1 MDMKK
6 ILENMDSAAAGE
18 RPAAGAD
25 AGSMKAILESINKV
39 QEAPI
44 EECGDNM
51 MASQEM
57 PMAQGGQE
65 VTVSVTASGKENVAD
80 LISLMQQAA
89 GIDAPQA
96 PMAHD
101 HGHEP
106 EMDMPEKGQEMD
118 MATMR
123 AIMSAGDER
132 EEAEADAGDE
142 VEEWSNSPEGSEG
155 EEQYIDHE
163 YMTRDL
169 SGGLNREKPKGA
181 ERVKD
186 PAIEAT
192 ESIKEKLW
200 AALSEKKTAEGR
212 GAVMAGRG
220 RGKKKLKASRGN
232 EDIKTTEGRGKG
244 RGKKKSRG

>member
-6 ILENMDSAAAGE
+6 ILENMDSAAAGK
-18 RPAAGAD
+18 RPGAGAD
-25 AGSMKAILESINKV
+25 AGSMKAILESLNKV
-39 QEAPI
+39 KEPTM

-57 PMAQGGQE
+57 PMSAEGGQP
-65 VTVSVTASGKENVAD
+65 VTVSVTASGKDNVAD

-96 PMAHD
+96 SMAMSHD
-101 HGHEP
+101 HEP
-106 EMDMPEKGQEMD
+106 EMELPAKGQEMD

-123 AIMSAGDER
+123 SIMSAGDDR
-132 EEAEADAGDE
+132 EEAEAADE

-186 PAIEAT
+186 PAV
-192 ESIKEKLW
+192 ESIKEQLW
-200 AALSEKKTAEGR
+200 AALTEKKTIE
-212 GAVMAGRG
+212 GRG

-232 EDIKTTEGRGKG
+232 EDIKATEGSRG
-244 RGKKKSRG
+244 KKSRGKKSRG

>member
-6 ILENMDSAAAGE
+6 ILENMVSAAAGK
-18 RPAAGAD
+18 RPGAGAD
-25 AGSMKAILESINKV
+25 AGSMKAILESLNKV
-39 QEAPI
+39 KEPTM

-57 PMAQGGQE
+57 PMSSEGGQP
-65 VTVSVTASGKENVAD
+65 VTVSVTASGKDNVAD

-96 PMAHD
+96 PMAMSHD
-101 HGHEP
+101 HEP
-106 EMDMPEKGQEMD
+106 EMELPAKGQEMD

-123 AIMSAGDER
+123 SIMSAGDDR
-132 EEAEADAGDE
+132 EEAEAADE

-186 PAIEAT
+186 PAV
-192 ESIKEKLW
+192 ESIKEQLW
-200 AALSEKKTAEGR
+200 AALTEKKTIE
-212 GAVMAGRG
+212 GRG

-232 EDIKTTEGRGKG
+232 EDIKATEGSRG
-244 RGKKKSRG
+244 KKSRGKKSRG

>member
-6 ILENMDSAAAGE
+6 ILENMDAAAAGKK
-18 RPAAGAD
+18 PAGAAD
-25 AGSMKAILESINKV
+25 AGSMKSILESLNKV
-39 QEAPI
+39 TQAPI

-57 PMAQGGQE
+57 PISSEGGHP

-80 LISLMQQAA
+80 LIALMQQAA
-89 GIDAPQA
+89 GIEQHVDM

-101 HGHEP
+101 AHIDTDSHNVS
-106 EMDMPEKGQEMD
+106 GQEMD

-123 AIMSAGDER
+123 SIMSAGDDR
-132 EEAEADAGDE
+132 EEAEADAEEE
-142 VEEWSNSPEGSEG
+142 VEEWSNSPLDSEG
-155 EEQYIDHE
+155 EEEYRDHE

-169 SGGLNREKPKGA
+169 SGGINREKPKGS

-186 PAIEAT
+186 PAT

-200 AALSEKKTAEGR
+200 AALSEKKTVE
-212 GAVMAGRG
+212 GRG

-232 EDIKTTEGRGKG
+232 EDIKTTEGSRG
-244 RGKKKSRG
+244 KKSRGKKSRG

>member
-1 MDMKK
+1 
-6 ILENMDSAAAGE
+6 MDSAAAGE

-57 PMAQGGQE
+57 PMSSEGGQP
-65 VTVSVTASGKENVAD
+65 VTVSVTASGKENVNDLMD
-80 LISLMQQAA
+80 LIKLA
-89 GIDAPQA
+89 GGNAEQHVDM

-101 HGHEP
+101 AHIDTDSHNVS
-106 EMDMPEKGQEMD
+106 GQEMD

-123 AIMSAGDER
+123 SIMSAGDDEKGP
-132 EEAEADAGDE
+132 EEAPKEEWDNSPDEEYGSEDDVLPAGD
-142 VEEWSNSPEGSEG
+142 
-155 EEQYIDHE
+155 DMH
-163 YMTRDL
+163 R
-169 SGGLNREKPKGA
+169 PKDRKA
-181 ERVKD
+181 IRVKD
-186 PAIEAT
+186 PAV
-192 ESIKEKLW
+192 ESIKDQLW

-212 GAVMAGRG
+212 GAIMAGRG

-232 EDIKTTEGRGKG
+232 EDIKTTEGSRG
-244 RGKKKSRG
+244 KKSRGKKSRG

>member
-1 MDMKK
+1 
-6 ILENMDSAAAGE
+6 MDSAAAGE

-25 AGSMKAILESINKV
+25 AGSMKAILESLNKV
-39 QEAPI
+39 TQSPI

-57 PMAQGGQE
+57 PMSSEGGHP

-80 LISLMQQAA
+80 LIALMQQAA
-89 GIDAPQA
+89 GIEQHVDM

-101 HGHEP
+101 AHIDTDSHNVS
-106 EMDMPEKGQEMD
+106 GQEMD

-123 AIMSAGDER
+123 SIMSAGDDR
-132 EEAEADAGDE
+132 EEAEADAEDE

-186 PAIEAT
+186 PAV
-192 ESIKEKLW
+192 ESIKEQLW
-200 AALSEKKTAEGR
+200 AALTEKKTTE
-212 GAVMAGRG
+212 GRG

>member
-57 PMAQGGQE
+57 PMSSEGGQP
-65 VTVSVTASGKENVAD
+65 VTVSVTASGKENVNDLMD
-80 LISLMQQAA
+80 LIKLA
-89 GIDAPQA
+89 GGNAD
-96 PMAHD
+96 AHD
-101 HGHEP
+101 HLPMVQHDEP

-132 EEAEADAGDE
+132 EEAEAEDE
-142 VEEWSNSPEGSEG
+142 VEEWSNSPLDSEG

-186 PAIEAT
+186 PAV
-192 ESIKEKLW
+192 ESIKEQLW

-232 EDIKTTEGRGKG
+232 EDIKTTEGSRGKKSCG
-244 RGKKKSRG
+244 KKSRG

>member
-57 PMAQGGQE
+57 PMSSEGGQP
-65 VTVSVTASGKENVAD
+65 VTVSVTASGKENVNDLMD
-80 LISLMQQAA
+80 LIKLA
-89 GIDAPQA
+89 GGNAD
-96 PMAHD
+96 AHD
-101 HGHEP
+101 HLPMVQHDEP

-123 AIMSAGDER
+123 SIMSAGEDDEAPAE
-132 EEAEADAGDE
+132 EEASENWA
-142 VEEWSNSPEGSEG
+142 NSPDEEYGSEDDVIATG
-155 EEQYIDHE
+155 D
-163 YMTRDL
+163 DL
-169 SGGLNREKPKGA
+169 HRPKDRKA
-181 ERVKD
+181 IRVKD
-186 PAIEAT
+186 PAV
-192 ESIKEKLW
+192 ESIRDQLW

-212 GAVMAGRG
+212 GAIMAGRG

>member
-57 PMAQGGQE
+57 PMSSEGGQP

-80 LISLMQQAA
+80 LISMMQQAA
-89 GIDAPQA
+89 GIDSAPQL
-96 PMAHD
+96 PVVHD
-101 HGHEP
+101 HEQ
-106 EMDMPEKGQEMD
+106 EMELPAKGQEMD

-123 AIMSAGDER
+123 SIMSAGEDDEAPAEE
-132 EEAEADAGDE
+132 EEASENWA
-142 VEEWSNSPEGSEG
+142 NSPDEEYGSEDDVIATG
-155 EEQYIDHE
+155 D
-163 YMTRDL
+163 DL
-169 SGGLNREKPKGA
+169 HRPKDRKA
-181 ERVKD
+181 IRVKD
-186 PAIEAT
+186 PAV
-192 ESIKEKLW
+192 ESIRDQLW

-212 GAVMAGRG
+212 GAIMAGRG